1 MACVSYDGD
10 TTAELAV
17 GDRFVISKGSQSYK
31 DLQASPEKAFWRYS
45 AKKMGNY
52 S

>member
-1 MACVSYDGD
+1 MSWRVSYDGD

-17 GDRFVISKGSQSYK
+17 GDRFVISKAANHTKICKLHQRSF
-31 DLQASPEKAFWRYS
+31 LEILR
-45 AKKMGNY
+45 KKMGNY